1 MGERAPARVGG
12 KVLPGGAL
20 WRRGLQHA
28 LEVGVRRTAL
38 SLESAGDG
46 GGRASALL
54 HTPEQTPTPWPP
66 PLCHEVSGRRG
77 GARRRG
83 GGAREVRRSTN

>member
-38 SLESAGDG
+38 SLESAGEG
-46 GGRASALL
+46 GGVLPPCCTPPSRHQL
-54 HTPEQTPTPWPP
+54 H
-66 PLCHEVSGRRG
+66 GRRPFAMG
-77 GARRRG
+77 
-83 GGAREVRRSTN
+83 V